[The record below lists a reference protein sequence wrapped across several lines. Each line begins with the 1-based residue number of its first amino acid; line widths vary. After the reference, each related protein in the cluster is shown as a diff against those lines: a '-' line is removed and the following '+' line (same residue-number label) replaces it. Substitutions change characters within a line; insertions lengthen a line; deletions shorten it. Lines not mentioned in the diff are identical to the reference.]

1 MKNVKNIEDFK
12 RVVQTCEFWAE
23 TWAVSSMERALKTKI
38 IVLSSEN
45 YDAGDVENV
54 LLCGQ
59 ENFEDQPIFE
69 PKYYIMTEHSGQH
82 YQLITYDNKKMFKFD
97 ELPTEIKKLI
107 VNKCMEKQGG
117 IYNTIPEFKRLK
129 EKMNELVIQGL
140 KFMEDLDIKN
150 QEIK

>member
-54 LLCGQ
+54 LICGQ
-59 ENFEDQPIFE
+59 AI
-69 PKYYIMTEHSGQH
+69 
-82 YQLITYDNKKMFKFD
+82 
-97 ELPTEIKKLI
+97 
-107 VNKCMEKQGG
+107 
-117 IYNTIPEFKRLK
+117 
-129 EKMNELVIQGL
+129 
-140 KFMEDLDIKN
+140 
-150 QEIK
+150 